1 MKYTLLIIIL
11 FTVLLSGCSDNEENI
26 ENETVVR
33 EDKFIKEEV
42 NTQDN
47 EESTLGSG
55 ESNIRDNEKPLLDI
69 LENATNSDKQP
80 ELIRNNI
87 WNCDNF
93 KDIQFISDYATM
105 IEEEITNI
113 NILTLLKEIEEEE
126 KLFIYAI
133 ETICKDNNINIDS
146 VRVLEDV
153 IKYSEDYSYFG
164 VSLQSDDKYINIAY
178 SYDNNRLCYEMKNKK

>member
-93 KDIQFISDYATM
+93 KDIQFTSDYNTM

-126 KLFIYAI
+126 ELFIYAI

-146 VRVLEDV
+146 IRVLEDV

-178 SYDNNRLCYEMKNKK
+178 SYDNNRLCYEMKNKN

>member
-93 KDIQFISDYATM
+93 KDIQFTSDYNTM

-126 KLFIYAI
+126 ELFIYAI

-146 VRVLEDV
+146 IRVLEDV

-164 VSLQSDDKYINIAY
+164 VSLQSI
-178 SYDNNRLCYEMKNKK
+178 

>member
-93 KDIQFISDYATM
+93 KDIQFTSDYATM

>member
-93 KDIQFISDYATM
+93 KDIQFTSDYATM

-113 NILTLLKEIEEEE
+113 NILTLLKEIEEE

-146 VRVLEDV
+146 VRVLEDI

>member
-93 KDIQFISDYATM
+93 KDIQFTSDYATM

-146 VRVLEDV
+146 VRVLEDI

>member
-93 KDIQFISDYATM
+93 KDIQFTSDYNTM
-105 IEEEITNI
+105 IKEEITNI

-126 KLFIYAI
+126 ELFIYAI

-146 VRVLEDV
+146 IRVLEDI

-178 SYDNNRLCYEMKNKK
+178 SYDNNRLCYEMKNKN